1 MVLTPVFST
10 LLMLKTV
17 REYPFNLLFDSL
29 ITNSYCTRTLEVN
42 INPVQT
48 PVKSCE
54 KARNGKAIIKQN
66 NNLIMSSKVSSSVH
80 CGNAGQ
86 NMFLIYKKHGWIT
99 KRKAEMIA
107 RIAHWNDF
115 RTSKLKIIP
124 CDNLPP

>member
-1 MVLTPVFST
+1 MNFKLSRYLSIFYT
-10 LLMLKTV
+10 LK
-17 REYPFNLLFDSL
+17 EYPFNLLFDSL

-54 KARNGKAIIKQN
+54 KARNGKAIIKKN
-66 NNLIMSSKVSSSVH
+66 NNLIMSSKVSGSLH

-86 NMFLIYKKHGWIT
+86 NMFLIYKKKGWIT

-115 RTSKLKIIP
+115 GTSKLKIIP